1 LHASAD
7 EPSLGVDRFAGGFG
21 HSDKS

>member
-7 EPSLGVDRFAGGFG
+7 KPSLGVDWFAGGFG